1 MNRMHEALHDAWRA
15 FVQEHCLP
23 PRARRSPADLHHG
36 PDAALAWLTRLDP
49 SEPESARVEPSRAER
64 RAEHRPRPTDP
75 S

>member
-23 PRARRSPADLHHG
+23 ARARRSSADLHHG
-36 PDAALAWLTRLDP
+36 ADAALAWLTSVDP
-49 SEPESARVEPSRAER
+49 SDPASELVERSRAER
-64 RAEHRPRPTDP
+64 HAEHRPRPSDP

>member
-23 PRARRSPADLHHG
+23 PRARPPRADLHH
-36 PDAALAWLTRLDP
+36 DADSALAWLT
-49 SEPESARVEPSRAER
+49 AIEPSGTESSLVDRSRGER
-64 RAEHRPRPTDP
+64 PVQRRPRPSDP